1 MSANYTL
8 RRQQTNFMMLKSK
21 RWITA
26 AAVLMAAGIGTSIVA
41 CSDNDGSTS
50 QNASLVSGKVKHV
63 WVITLENENYSTIFG
78 PNTQSPYLAKTLT
91 AQGALLS
98 GYYGTG
104 HVSLDNY
111 VSMLSGQPGTPQTVS
126 DCITYADFKQTNT
139 TFQDQLPVGTG
150 CVYPANVKTLAD
162 QLKANNLT
170 WKGYMGDMGNDPARE
185 SATCGHPAL
194 NAVDLTQTAEA
205 PSAAVPLGDQ
215 YATRHNP
222 FMYFHSIID
231 SPDCQSNVVNLDQNL
246 QNDLASASTTAN
258 FNFITPSL
266 CDDGHDAPCVDGR
279 PGGLVSADAFLQK
292 WIPIITASPAYKAD
306 GLIIINFDEST
317 YGSVVPSS
325 TGVTITFNGGICC
338 GQLPGPNLGSYPQTT
353 TLSVGSAKY
362 VLTYTNYGGD
372 NTGAVLLSPFIKPGT
387 VTTTGYNHYSMLRSI
402 EDIFGLDH
410 LGYAQEPSVGTFG
423 ADIFTGL

>member
-1 MSANYTL
+1 
-8 RRQQTNFMMLKSK
+8 MMLSKK

-26 AAVLMAAGIGTSIVA
+26 LAVLAAAGIGAITVA
-41 CSDNDGSTS
+41 CSDSGSTA
-50 QNASLVSGKVKHV
+50 NANIASGKVKHV
-63 WVITLENENYSTIFG
+63 WVITLENENYSTTFG
-78 PNTQSPYLAKTLT
+78 ATTKSPYLAKTLT

-150 CVYPANVKTLAD
+150 CVYPANVKTLPD
-162 QLKANNLT
+162 QLTAKGLT

-185 SATCGHPAL
+185 AATCGHPAL
-194 NAVDLTQTAEA
+194 NTTDLTQTAEA

-222 FMYFHSIID
+222 FAYFHSIID
-231 SPDCQSNVVNLDQNL
+231 SPSCQSNVVNLDQNL
-246 QNDLASASTTAN
+246 ANDLASASTTAN

-279 PGGLVSADAFLQK
+279 PGGLTSADAFLQK
-292 WIPIITASPAYKAD
+292 WIPIITASAAYKAD

-325 TGVTITFNGGICC
+325 TGVAITFNGGVCC
-338 GQLPGPNLGSYPQTT
+338 GEQPGPNLAAYPQTT
-353 TLSVGSAKY
+353 SIQSGGATYS
-362 VLTYTNYGGD
+362 LTYANYGGD
-372 NTGAVLLSPFIKPGT
+372 NTGAVLLSPFIKAGT

-410 LGYAQEPSVGTFG
+410 LGYAQESVVGTFG
-423 ADIFTGL
+423 ADIFTGM